1 MTRLSRQVAVITG
14 SDSGIGQATAIEMAC
29 EGASVAVLY
38 LKDAEGAEATRQQ
51 VEAAGSKAIVVQG
64 DVGQEADV
72 ERLFTL
78 CEEQL
83 GTATILVNCVGVD
96 AGGVRVADMTLESWQ
111 AALQTNL
118 TGPFL
123 TCRRFVRALTAA
135 KQPGKIVNVTS
146 VHQQIPRAGA
156 AEYDSS
162 KGGLKNLT
170 TTLALEL
177 APLKINVNNLAP
189 GMVLTPMNQKAIDDP
204 KYLEEQVQS
213 IPWKRAAQ
221 PSEVARLAVYLA
233 SADADYV
240 TGATFTIDGG
250 LTINTGQGA

>member
-1 MTRLSRQVAVITG
+1 MGKLTNQIAVVTG
-14 SDSGIGQATAIEMAC
+14 SDSGIGQATAITLAQ
-29 EGASVAVLY
+29 EGASVAVHY
-38 LKDAEGAEATRQQ
+38 LKDAAGAEATRRQ
-51 VEAAGSKAIVVQG
+51 VEEAGTRAIVVQA
-64 DVGQEADV
+64 DVGKEGEV
-72 ERLFTL
+72 ERLFSR
-78 CEEQL
+78 CEHEL
-83 GTATILVNCVGVD
+83 GTATILVNCAGVD
-96 AGGVRVADMTLESWQ
+96 AGGVCVADMTLESWE
-111 AALQTNL
+111 AALRTNL

-123 TCRRFVRALTAA
+123 CCRRFVRGLGES
-135 KQPGKIVNVTS
+135 KRPGKIINVTS

-156 AEYDSS
+156 AEYDAS

-189 GMVLTPMNQKAIDDP
+189 GMVLTPMNQKAMDDP

-213 IPWKRAAQ
+213 IPWKRAAK
-221 PSEVARLAVYLA
+221 PGEVARLASYLA
-233 SADADYV
+233 SDDADYI

>member
-1 MTRLSRQVAVITG
+1 M
-14 SDSGIGQATAIEMAC
+14 
-29 EGASVAVLY
+29 
-38 LKDAEGAEATRQQ
+38 
-51 VEAAGSKAIVVQG
+51 QG
-64 DVGQEADV
+64 DIGKEADV
-72 ERLFTL
+72 EQLFSR
-78 CEEQL
+78 CEREM
-83 GTATILVNCVGVD
+83 GTATILVNCAGVD
-96 AGGVRVADMTLESWQ
+96 AGGICVEDMTLESWE
-111 AALQTNL
+111 AALRTNL

-123 TCRRFVRALTAA
+123 TCRRFIKTLSRE
-135 KQPGKIVNVTS
+135 KKPGKIVNVTS

-162 KGGLKNLT
+162 KGGLMNLT

-177 APLKINVNNLAP
+177 APQKINVNNLAP

-221 PSEVARLAVYLA
+221 PSEIAKLAVYLS
-233 SADADYV
+233 SADADYI
-240 TGATFTIDGG
+240 TGATFMIDGG

>member
-1 MTRLSRQVAVITG
+1 MTRLTNQIAVVTG
-14 SDSGIGQATAIEMAC
+14 SDSGIGRATAIEMAR
-29 EGASVAVLY
+29 EGASVIVNY

-51 VEAAGSKAIVVQG
+51 AEAAGAKAIVVQG
-64 DVGQEADV
+64 DVGKEADV
-72 ERLFTL
+72 ERLFTK
-78 CEEQL
+78 CEREL
-83 GTATILVNCVGVD
+83 GTATILVNCAGID
-96 AGGVRVADMTLESWQ
+96 AGGICVADMTLESWN

-123 TCRRFVRALTAA
+123 TCRRFIRALSAA
-135 KQPGKIVNVTS
+135 KKPGKIVNVTS

-204 KYLEEQVQS
+204 KYLEGQVQS

-221 PSEVARLAVYLA
+221 PVEIARLAVYLA
-233 SADADYV
+233 SADADYI

>member
-1 MTRLSRQVAVITG
+1 MTRLTQQIAVVTG
-14 SDSGIGQATAIEMAC
+14 SDSGIGQATAVEMAR
-29 EGASVAVLY
+29 EGAAIAVFY
-38 LKDAEGAEATRQQ
+38 LKDTEGADATRRR
-51 VEAAGSKAIVVQG
+51 VEAAGGKAVVVQG
-64 DVGQEADV
+64 DVGREADV
-72 ERLFTL
+72 ERLFSQ
-78 CEEQL
+78 CEKEL
-83 GTATILVNCVGVD
+83 GTATILVNCAGVD
-96 AGGVRVADMTLESWQ
+96 AGGVCVADMTLESWT

-221 PSEVARLAVYLA
+221 PSEIARLAVYLA

>member
-1 MTRLSRQVAVITG
+1 MTRLTNQIAVITG
-14 SDSGIGQATAIEMAC
+14 SDSGIGQATALEMAC
-29 EGASVAVLY
+29 EGASIAVFY
-38 LKDAEGAEATRQQ
+38 LKDTEGAETTRQQ
-51 VEAAGSKAIVVQG
+51 VEAAGAKAIVVQG
-64 DVGQEADV
+64 DVGKEADV
-72 ERLFTL
+72 ERLFSH
-78 CEEQL
+78 CENKL
-83 GTATILVNCVGVD
+83 GTATILVNCAGVD
-96 AGGVRVADMTLESWQ
+96 AGGVCVADMTLESWTS
-111 AALQTNL
+111 ALQTNL

-123 TCRRFVRALTAA
+123 TCRRFIRALTKA

-156 AEYDSS
+156 AEYDAS

-177 APLKINVNNLAP
+177 APQKINVNNIAP

-221 PSEVARLAVYLA
+221 PVEIARLTVYLA
-233 SADADYV
+233 SADADYI